1 MIHGGSRFW
10 ERSIEKGKP
19 ATNGLVKSQIREPRN
34 VVEVDG
40 NSRRFLHVVSH
51 EDAGELGLKV
61 VTHLG
66 EEPALN
72 ELVGSGLQIIPADL
86 GARDKSCNR
95 NHLSFGEAFF
105 AFHVDFS

>member
-1 MIHGGSRFW
+1 MI
-10 ERSIEKGKP
+10 
-19 ATNGLVKSQIREPRN
+19 
-34 VVEVDG
+34 
-40 NSRRFLHVVSH
+40 SH
-51 EDAGELGLKV
+51 QDAGELGLKV
-61 VTHLG
+61 VTHLS

-86 GARDKSCNR
+86 GAGDKSCNR